1 MDLLFRY
8 LLNLLLRK
16 LHGLGDRASEA
27 VCLVSELL
35 ECLLDI
41 LQVFVLRGELLL
53 HPESRRLDSRGWHGL
68 ELAYALF
75 LELWRQLDVL
85 ICEVRDIFSPQV
97 VSNRKTQVWECS
109 LSTGFHLS
117 IEVCYEVCTR
127 ETLLLLKLL
136 CSGI

>member
-16 LHGLGDRASEA
+16 LHGLCNRASKA
-27 VCLVSELL
+27 ICLVSKLL

-41 LQVFVLRGELLL
+41 LKVFVLRGELLL
-53 HPESRRLDSRGWHGL
+53 HPESCRLDSRGRYSL
-68 ELAYALF
+68 ELAHASF

-85 ICEVRDIFSPQV
+85 IREVRDIFSPQV
-97 VSNRKTQVWECS
+97 VSNRKTQIWECS
-109 LSTGFHLS
+109 LSTGFHLG

-136 CSGI
+136 CCGI

>member
-1 MDLLFRY
+1 M
-8 LLNLLLRK
+8 
-16 LHGLGDRASEA
+16 
-27 VCLVSELL
+27 
-35 ECLLDI
+35 DI
-41 LQVFVLRGELLL
+41 LEVFVLRGELLL
-53 HPESRRLDSRGWHGL
+53 HPERCRLDSRGWHSL
-68 ELAYALF
+68 ELASASF

-109 LSTGFHLS
+109 LSTGFHLG
-117 IEVCYEVCTR
+117 IEVCYEVCTG

>member
-16 LHGLGDRASEA
+16 LHRLCNRASKA
-27 VCLVSELL
+27 ICLVSELF

-41 LQVFVLRGELLL
+41 LEVFVLRGELLF
-53 HPESRRLDSRGWHGL
+53 HPERCRLDSRGWCSL
-68 ELAYALF
+68 ELARASF
-75 LELWRQLDVL
+75 LELWRQLDAPAR
-85 ICEVRDIFSPQV
+85 EVRDISGPQV
-97 VSNRKTQVWECS
+97 VPNRKTQIWECS
-109 LSTGFHLS
+109 LSTGFHLG

-136 CSGI
+136 CCGI